1 MATTLENYFEDTML
15 SVNNRSIATD
25 ISPDE
30 VFFDDSMKV
39 LIEDGHSVEIDP
51 EQRGVDIGG
60 YQYTPYK
67 GRGLRIDGYEFLPD
81 RDLLN
86 LYVCHFNADTDIYS
100 LTKTELN
107 QLFSNTKRFYEKSL
121 DEDFSKDFA
130 YEGED
135 AAYEVSDFIY
145 RYEERIKQIRVIFIT
160 NAQLSK
166 SIDSLRIGEEE
177 WIDSKETIIDVW
189 DIKRFYDNEMSQG
202 DTEAVVIDFNLEF
215 NAPLPALSAHIDT
228 SDYQSY
234 LCVIPGKVLASLYK
248 KYGARL
254 LESNVRSF
262 LQFKGKVNQQMRNT
276 IINDP
281 DLFFAYNNGIT
292 ATADSCVLDEDGNI
306 SKLTNLQIVNGG
318 QTTASLSRVYSDGKS
333 DLDGVFVQMK
343 LSEIKHSDENE
354 NLVSNIS
361 RYANSQNKISE
372 SDFFSNHPFHR
383 TFEGKSRRI
392 FTPKRD
398 GEVRETKW
406 FYERSRGQYQNEL
419 NNRSGQDRRVF
430 LEQYPKSQLITKTDL
445 AKVSIIFD
453 GGPNH
458 AVKGAQA
465 AFKKFANE
473 IQRVW
478 EKNTDQINDHFYK
491 KQISQQIMYNHTRA
505 LVMKEVTGNAIQPI
519 TAYALHM
526 INRLSASTTHSLNY
540 QLIWDKGIYSSL
552 ENQIVSIIETTV
564 KFFDLNIE
572 GVEGRTVLSYSKT
585 NECIKLFDD
594 MIDAL
599 DVSDY
604 LNNDYYDSLRSIEEL
619 AADNAQAVNDQSVE
633 DESTIIVKLSRLK
646 WDKVIAFAK
655 ESPDTSDENVSL
667 LSIFP
672 AYYKVG
678 RLPTTKQIFAIN
690 NILMKLKDEG
700 LDI

>member
-1 MATTLENYFEDTML
+1 MPTTLEDYFESIVL
-15 SVNNRSIATD
+15 SISNRSIATD

-39 LIEDGHSVEIDP
+39 LIEDGHSLEIDT
-51 EQRGVDIGG
+51 EQKGVEIGG

-67 GRGLRIDGYEFLPD
+67 GHGLRIDGYEYLPD

-86 LYVCHFNADTDIYS
+86 LYICHFNTDIDIHS
-100 LTKTELN
+100 FTKTELN
-107 QLFSNTKRFYEKSL
+107 QLFNNTKRFYEKSL
-121 DEDFSKDFA
+121 NEDFSKDFA
-130 YEGED
+130 YQGENS
-135 AAYEVSDFIY
+135 AFEVSDFIY
-145 RYEERIKQIRVIFIT
+145 RYEEGIKQIRVIIIT
-160 NAQLSK
+160 NELLSK
-166 SIDSLRIGEEE
+166 SIDSLKIDEED
-177 WIDSKETIIDVW
+177 WVDSKETILDVW
-189 DIKRFYDNEMSQG
+189 DIKRFFDNEMSQG
-202 DTEAVVIDFNLEF
+202 DTEAILIDFDTDYNF
-215 NAPLPALSAHIDT
+215 PLPALSAHIDT

-234 LCVIPGKVLASLYK
+234 LCVIPGKILASLYQ

-276 IINDP
+276 IINNP

-292 ATADSCVLDEDGNI
+292 ATADSCELDNDGNI
-306 SKLTNLQIVNGG
+306 SKITNLQIVNGG
-318 QTTASLSRVYSDGKS
+318 QTTASLSRVLSDGKS
-333 DLDGVFVQMK
+333 DLEGVFVQMK
-343 LSEIKHSDENE
+343 LSEIKHSEENE
-354 NLVSNIS
+354 DLVSNIS

-383 TFEGKSRRI
+383 TFESKSRRI

-430 LEQYPKSQLITKTDL
+430 LDQYPKSQLITKTDL
-445 AKVSIIFD
+445 AKVAIIFD

-473 IQRVW
+473 IQKVW
-478 EKNTDQINDHFYK
+478 GKSSDQINDHFYK
-491 KQISQQIMYNHTRA
+491 KQISQQIMYNHTRV

-526 INRLSASTTHSLNY
+526 INRLSSSTTHSLNY
-540 QLIWDKGIYSSL
+540 QLIWDKGIYRSL
-552 ENQIVSIIETTV
+552 ENLMVSIIENTV

-599 DVSDY
+599 DISDY

-619 AADNAQAVNDQSVE
+619 ATDNIQAINDQRVE

-646 WDKVIAFAK
+646 WDKAIAFAK

-672 AYYKVG
+672 AYYKAG

-690 NILMKLKDEG
+690 NILNKLIDEG

>member
-1 MATTLENYFEDTML
+1 MPTTLEDYFEDTML
-15 SVNNRSIATD
+15 SVNNRSIASD

-39 LIEDGHSVEIDP
+39 LIEDGHSLEIDT
-51 EQRGVDIGG
+51 EQKGGDIGG

-67 GRGLRIDGYEFLPD
+67 DRGLRIDGYEYLPD

-86 LYVCHFNADTDIYS
+86 LYICHFNSDTDIYS

-107 QLFSNTKRFYEKSL
+107 QLFNNSKRFYEKSL
-121 DEDFSKDFA
+121 DEKFSKHFA
-130 YEGED
+130 KKGED
-135 AAYEVSDFIY
+135 SAFEVSDFIY
-145 RYEERIKQIRVIFIT
+145 KYEESIKQIRVIVIT
-160 NAQLSK
+160 NALLSK
-166 SIDSLRIGEEE
+166 SIDSLKIDEED
-177 WIDSKETIIDVW
+177 WIDSKETILDVW
-189 DIKRFYDNEMSQG
+189 DIKRFYNNEMSQG
-202 DTEAVVIDFNLEF
+202 DTEAVVIDFNLDF

-234 LCVIPGKVLASLYK
+234 LCVIPGKVIASLYK

-262 LQFKGKVNQQMRNT
+262 LQFKGKVNQKMRNT

-292 ATADSCVLDEDGNI
+292 ATADSCLLDDDGNI
-306 SKLTNLQIVNGG
+306 SQITNLQIVNGG

-343 LSEIKHSDENE
+343 LSEIRHSDENE
-354 NLVSNIS
+354 DLVSNIS

-383 TFEGKSRRI
+383 AFEGKSRRI

-419 NNRSGQDRRVF
+419 NNRSGQDRKVF
-430 LEQYPKSQLITKTDL
+430 LEQHPKSQLITKTDL

-465 AFKKFANE
+465 AFKKFADE
-473 IQRVW
+473 IQKVW
-478 EKNTDQINDHFYK
+478 EKSSDQINDHFYR
-491 KQISQQIMYNHTRA
+491 KQISQQILYNHTRV
-505 LVMKEVTGNAIQPI
+505 LVMKEVSGNAIQPI

-526 INRLSASTTHSLNY
+526 INRLSSSTTHSLNY
-540 QLIWDKGIYSSL
+540 QSIWDKGVYKSL
-552 ENQIVSIIETTV
+552 EDQMVRIIEDTIE
-564 KFFDLNIE
+564 FFDVNIE

-585 NECIKLFDD
+585 NECIKLFDE

-599 DVSDY
+599 DVGHY
-604 LNNDYYDSLRSIEEL
+604 LNNDYYGSLRSVEEL
-619 AADNAQAVNDQSVE
+619 ASDNKQARNDQKVE
-633 DESTIIVKLSRLK
+633 DENTIIVKLSRLK
-646 WDKVIAFAK
+646 WDEVIAFAR

-672 AYYKVG
+672 TYYRVG
-678 RLPTTKQIFAIN
+678 RLPTTRQIFAIN
-690 NILMKLKDEG
+690 NILNKLIDEG